1 MTSPKKANAIPVSF
15 STRLTSP
22 TRSGSTVM
30 ARVPEEIIHNGLNLN
45 ASAKRETMVI
55 SLEKT
60 GATPRLMLELS
71 HQPGALVDI

>member
-1 MTSPKKANAIPVSF
+1 
-15 STRLTSP
+15 
-22 TRSGSTVM
+22 M

-55 SLEKT
+55 PLDKT
-60 GATPRLMLELS
+60 GATPRFMLELS